1 MVSVIG
7 ETEERAKAML
17 EGSGFAAGNITREH
31 ADIPEGLVVRQ
42 SVAPGEQAAQK
53 YTTVDLVV
61 SLGPKD
67 PPPTTTTTPPDTTTA
82 PATTTTAA
90 ERNT

>member
-7 ETEERAKAML
+7 ETEERAKALL
-17 EGSGFAAGNITREH
+17 ESSGFAAGNITREH

-53 YTTVDLVV
+53 YTTVDLVI

-67 PPPTTTTTPPDTTTA
+67 PPPTTTTA
-82 PATTTTAA
+82 PTTTTKPPVTTTKT
-90 ERNT
+90 EGSDS